1 MRLNN
6 LSGSGGVYLSAVSAV
21 VANRRK
27 DEYEVYGWNIN
38 LFWFNDLTSEGSTSG
53 KARNDAEVLLLLLLP
68 KVAKYVEVYL
78 PDCREDTRSLDSCM
92 C

>member
-6 LSGSGGVYLSAVSAV
+6 LSGSGGVYLSAASAV

-27 DEYEVYGWNIN
+27 DEYAVYGWH
-38 LFWFNDLTSEGSTSG
+38 WFDGLIAEGSTSG
-53 KARNDAEVLLLLLLP
+53 INRNDAEVLLLLLLP
-68 KVAKYVEVYL
+68 KVAKYVEAYL
-78 PDCREDTRSLDSCM
+78 RDCREDTRSLDSCM